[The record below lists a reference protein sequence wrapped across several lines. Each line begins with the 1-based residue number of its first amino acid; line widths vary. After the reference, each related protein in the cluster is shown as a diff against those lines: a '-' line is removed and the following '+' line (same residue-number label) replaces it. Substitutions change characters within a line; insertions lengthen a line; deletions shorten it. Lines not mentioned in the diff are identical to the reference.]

1 MLSPFFL
8 SSGCSAPIPTAS
20 TSAPLS
26 LPLELGPRRRHQF
39 FSELGRDRL
48 ETDRTRMHRF
58 FIPPLEAARNL
69 LKPLGI
75 LAKGKLH
82 AQTAE
87 HQAQLHRPRLNSLL
101 E

>member
-1 MLSPFFL
+1 
-8 SSGCSAPIPTAS
+8 
-20 TSAPLS
+20 
-26 LPLELGPRRRHQF
+26 
-39 FSELGRDRL
+39 
-48 ETDRTRMHRF
+48 MHRF

-87 HQAQLHRPRLNSLL
+87 HQAQRHRPRLNSLL
-101 E
+101 